1 MSAQPSGQRPIH
13 RPLSPFWIYRLGW
26 TMSLS
31 GSHRVT
37 GMLLSL
43 GSPLFVLWLV
53 AVAAG
58 PERYAGYAAVLD
70 SPFGWLVF
78 AGFVFCI
85 AYHLCNGL
93 RHMAWD
99 FGKGLDVPTAKRS
112 GALVVVMALLL
123 TGVALAVTFLP
134 RLGALTGAQP

>member
-1 MSAQPSGQRPIH
+1 MSAPRY

-31 GSHRVT
+31 GTHRVT
-37 GMLLSL
+37 GMLLSI
-43 GSPLFVLWLV
+43 GSPLFVFWLL

-58 PERYAGYAAVLD
+58 ETAYYDFAAAMV
-70 SPFGWLVF
+70 SPLGWVVYS
-78 AGFVFCI
+78 GFIFCI

-99 FGKGLDVPTAKRS
+99 LGLGLDLPTAKAS
-112 GALVVVMALLL
+112 GLGVVIA
-123 TGVALAVTFLP
+123 ALALT
-134 RLGALTGAQP
+134 ALTLVATFGRVA

>member
-1 MSAQPSGQRPIH
+1 MTAPTPRPSHRPIH

-37 GMLLSL
+37 GMLLSV
-43 GSPLFVLWLV
+43 GSPLFVLWLI
-53 AVAAG
+53 AVAGGETA
-58 PERYAGYAAVLD
+58 YYDYAAVMV
-70 SPFGWLVF
+70 SPFGWVVY
-78 AGFVFCI
+78 AGFIFCI

-99 FGKGLDVPTAKRS
+99 LGKGLDVPTAKKS
-112 GALVVVMALLL
+112 GAVVVVSSLVL
-123 TGVALAVTFLP
+123 TGMVLVATFGRLA
-134 RLGALTGAQP
+134 